1 MIPRTYDPLLG
12 LCVPR
17 LEVQPGAARRHF
29 SGAEIT
35 RLLAHVR
42 DAEERCLV
50 LLGAHA
56 GLRSGEVCALNWAD
70 VQLTE
75 AELRVGERTVPK
87 GELLDDALREWAL
100 RHGGLLAQGSVFG
113 YTDTYSVGRR
123 LHRLCGRA
131 GVAYRP
137 FTALRSSYAL
147 QLWHS
152 THDPRVMVEQLGI
165 GSLKAV
171 EASMRMEE
179 HQLA

>member
-1 MIPRTYDPLLG
+1 MIPATYDPLLS
-12 LCVPR
+12 LRVPR
-17 LEVQPGAARRHF
+17 LEAQPGAARRHF
-29 SGAEIT
+29 SDAEIT
-35 RLLAHVR
+35 LLLAHAK
-42 DAEERCLV
+42 DAKERCLV

-56 GLRSGEVCALNWAD
+56 GLKSGEVCALDWVD

-75 AELRVGERTVPK
+75 AELKVREWTVPK
-87 GELLDDALREWAL
+87 GGLLDDALRAWAGK
-100 RHGGLLAQGSVFG
+100 HGGLLAQRSVFG

-147 QLWHS
+147 RLWQR
-152 THDPRVMVEQLGI
+152 THDPRIMVEQLGI

-171 EASMRMEE
+171 EAYARMEE
-179 HQLA
+179 QFT